1 MLTRREEDIVIEE
14 NDEKNNELLLE
25 WVEGKDGARNSRPV
39 PGTTEATEGS
49 VPVATSQNT

>member
-1 MLTRREEDIVIEE
+1 MLTRREEEIYILESE
-14 NDEKNNELLLE
+14 EKNDELLLE